1 MATSKEMR
9 VGAFVLAGLIVAGI
23 VIFLIGDEKRLFD
36 AKVTFH
42 TSFSDVQGLK
52 AGAPVRLGGIDIG
65 TVSRVAHA
73 DDPADNRLYV
83 DMHIVK
89 REAPRIKQDTVA
101 KVSNKGLLGDKMI
114 ELVGGSPSAP
124 TIPPDGTINSED
136 PTDFTNLF
144 SEVGNMTQRADK
156 ILANLEVTTKA
167 LSDAQM
173 HEDLRRSMHS
183 VNVILKEVAEGQG
196 YVHRVLSDPAEAARL
211 SHLVT
216 TFDRVGMEAEG
227 TMAETR
233 KAAAQINSGPG
244 FVHEVL
250 YGEKGADAM
259 ANFGGAAAEVMAT
272 LRGIR
277 DGNGL
282 AHSIIYGGDATST
295 QVPADVGAIT
305 RDLRQIVADLRAGK
319 GTLGALLVDPSIYE
333 DVKGVLGNVQRND
346 ALRALVR
353 YSIKQD
359 EKRPAVRVSDQPAPP
374 ATSAVPSR

>member
-36 AKVTFH
+36 SKITYH

-52 AGAPVRLGGIDIG
+52 SGAPVRLGGIDIG
-65 TVSRVAHA
+65 PVHRVAHA
-73 DDPADNRLYV
+73 DNAGDNRLYV

-89 REAPRIKQDTVA
+89 REAGRIKQDTVA

-114 ELVGGSPSAP
+114 ELAGGSQSAP
-124 TIPPDGTINSED
+124 TVPPDGTIKSED

-156 ILANLEVTTKA
+156 ILGNLEVTTKA
-167 LSDAQM
+167 LADAQL
-173 HEDLRRSMHS
+173 HEDLRRSVHS
-183 VNVILKEVAEGQG
+183 VNIILKEVAEGQG
-196 YVHRVLSDPAEAARL
+196 YVHRILSDPKEAERL

-216 TFDRVGMEAEG
+216 TFDRVAVEAEG
-227 TMAETR
+227 TVAEAH
-233 KAAAQINSGPG
+233 KAAARVNAGPG
-244 FVHEVL
+244 FVHELL

-259 ANFGGAAAEVMAT
+259 ANFGGAAAEVIAT

-277 DGNGL
+277 DGNGF
-282 AHSIIYGGDATST
+282 AHTIIYGGDEAST
-295 QVPADVGAIT
+295 QVPANIGAMT
-305 RDLRQIVADLRAGK
+305 HDLRQIIADLRAGK

-333 DVKGVLGNVQRND
+333 DVKAVLGNVQRND

-359 EKRPAVRVSDQPAPP
+359 EKRPAVRVSDQPAPS
-374 ATSAVPSR
+374 ATPPR

>member
-9 VGAFVLAGLIVAGI
+9 VGAFVLAGLIVTGI
-23 VIFLIGDEKRLFD
+23 VVFLIGDEKRLFD
-36 AKVTFH
+36 SKQTYH

-52 AGAPVRLGGIDIG
+52 RGAPVRLGGIDIG
-65 TVSRVAHA
+65 TVAKVSHSDNA
-73 DDPADNRLYV
+73 ADNRLYV
-83 DMHIVK
+83 DMVIVK
-89 REAPRIKQDTVA
+89 RESGRIRQDTIA

-114 ELVGGSPSAP
+114 ELAGGSPSAP
-124 TIPPDGTINSED
+124 IIPPEGNIKGED

-144 SEVGNMTQRADK
+144 SEVGAMADRATK
-156 ILANLEVTTKA
+156 ILGNLEVTTKA
-167 LSDAQM
+167 LADAQM
-173 HEDLRRSMHS
+173 HEDIRRSIHS

-196 YVHRVLSDPAEAARL
+196 YVHRVLSDPNEAQRL

-216 TFDRVGMEAEG
+216 TLDHVAVEADG
-227 TMAETR
+227 TLAEAH
-233 KAAAQINSGPG
+233 KAAARVNAGPG

-259 ANFGGAAAEVMAT
+259 ANFGGAAAELVAT

-277 DGNGL
+277 EGNGL
-282 AHSIIYGGDATST
+282 AHTVIYGGDEASA
-295 QVPADVGAIT
+295 QVSANLGAMT
-305 RDLRQIVADLRAGK
+305 HDLRQIVADLRAGK

-359 EKRPAVRVSDQPAPP
+359 EKKPAARVSEQPAPS
-374 ATSAVPSR
+374 ATPPR

>member
-9 VGAFVLAGLIVAGI
+9 VGAFVLAGLIVAGM

-36 AKVTFH
+36 PKVHYH
-42 TSFSDVQGLK
+42 TSFRDVQGLK
-52 AGAPVRLGGIDIG
+52 TGAPVRLGGIDIG
-65 TVSRVAHA
+65 TVSRVAHS
-73 DDPADNRLYV
+73 DDAADNRLYV
-83 DMHIVK
+83 DLHIVK
-89 REAPRIKQDTVA
+89 RESARIKSDTVA
-101 KVSNKGLLGDKMI
+101 KINNKGLLGDKMI
-114 ELVGGSPSAP
+114 ELSGGSPSAP
-124 TIPPDGTINSED
+124 TIPPEGTITGED

-183 VNVILKEVAEGQG
+183 VNVILKEVADGDG
-196 YVHRVLSDPAEAARL
+196 YVHRLLADPAEAARL

-216 TFDRVGMEAEG
+216 TFDRAAVEAEG
-227 TMAETR
+227 TMVEAHR
-233 KAAAQINSGPG
+233 AAAQVNSGPG

-250 YGEKGADAM
+250 YGERGADAM
-259 ANFGGAAAEVMAT
+259 ANFGGAAAEVIAT

-277 DGNGL
+277 EGNGL
-282 AHSIIYGGDATST
+282 AHTIIYGGDDPST
-295 QVPADVGAIT
+295 QVSANIGAIT
-305 RDLRQIVADLRAGK
+305 RDLRQIIADLRAGK

-359 EKRPAVRVSDQPAPP
+359 EKRPAVQVSGSGQPAPS
-374 ATSAVPSR
+374 ATPPR

>member
-9 VGAFVLAGLIVAGI
+9 VGLFVLAGLIVAGI
-23 VIFLIGDEKRLFD
+23 VVFLIGDEKRLFD
-36 AKVTFH
+36 AKQTYH
-42 TSFSDVQGLK
+42 TSFIDVQGLK
-52 AGAPVRLGGIDIG
+52 RGAPVRLGGIDIG
-65 TVSRVAHA
+65 TVAKVSHA

-83 DMHIVK
+83 DMVIVK
-89 REAPRIKQDTVA
+89 REAGRIKQDTIA

-114 ELVGGSPSAP
+114 ELAGGSPSAP
-124 TIPPDGTINSED
+124 VIPAEGTIKSED

-144 SEVGNMTQRADK
+144 SEVGSMAQRADK
-156 ILANLEVTTKA
+156 ILGNLEVTTKQLA
-167 LSDAQM
+167 DAQL

-183 VNVILKEVAEGQG
+183 VNLILKEVAEGQG
-196 YVHRVLSDPAEAARL
+196 YVHRVLADPNEAARL

-216 TFDRVGMEAEG
+216 TLDHVAVEAEG
-227 TMAETR
+227 TMGEAR
-233 KAAAQINSGPG
+233 KAVARVNAGPG

-259 ANFGGAAAEVMAT
+259 ANFGGAAAELIAT

-277 DGNGL
+277 EGNGL
-282 AHSIIYGGDATST
+282 AHTVIYGGDEASA
-295 QVPADVGAIT
+295 QVSANLGAMT
-305 RDLRQIVADLRAGK
+305 HDLRQIVADLRAGK

-359 EKRPAVRVSDQPAPP
+359 EKKPTVRVSDQPAPS
-374 ATSAVPSR
+374 ATPPR

>member
-1 MATSKEMR
+1 MATSKEMN
-9 VGAFVLAGLIVAGI
+9 VGAFVLAGLVVSGI

-36 AKVTFH
+36 AKLTYH

-52 AGAPVRLGGIDIG
+52 TGAPVRLGGIDIG

-73 DDPADNRLYV
+73 DNAMDNRLYV

-89 REAPRIKQDTVA
+89 RESPRIKQDTVA
-101 KVSNKGLLGDKMI
+101 KVNNKGLLGDKMI
-114 ELVGGSPSAP
+114 ELSGGSPSAP
-124 TIPPDGTINSED
+124 TVPPEGTIKGED

-167 LSDAQM
+167 LADAQL
-173 HEDLRRSMHS
+173 HEDVRRSVHS

-196 YVHRVLSDPAEAARL
+196 YVHRVLSDPEEAARL

-216 TFDRVGMEAEG
+216 TFDHVAMEAEG
-227 TMAETR
+227 TMNEAH
-233 KAAAQINSGPG
+233 KAAVRVNAGPG

-259 ANFGGAAAEVMAT
+259 ANFGGAAAEVIAT

-282 AHSIIYGGDATST
+282 AHTIIYGGDEPSN
-295 QVPADVGAIT
+295 QVSANIGAIT
-305 RDLRQIVADLRAGK
+305 RDLRQIIADLRAGK

-359 EKRPAVRVSDQPAPP
+359 EKRPAVRVSDQPAPS
-374 ATSAVPSR
+374 ATPPR

>member
-9 VGAFVLAGLIVAGI
+9 VGAFVLAGLVVTGI

-36 AKVTFH
+36 AKLTYH

-52 AGAPVRLGGIDIG
+52 TGAPVRLGGIDIG
-65 TVSRVAHA
+65 TVFRVAHS
-73 DDPADNRLYV
+73 DNPGDNRLYV

-89 REAPRIKQDTVA
+89 RESARIKQDTIA
-101 KVSNKGLLGDKMI
+101 KVNNKGLLGDKMI
-114 ELVGGSPSAP
+114 ELTGGSAEAPSM
-124 TIPPDGTINSED
+124 PPEGNIKSED

-173 HEDLRRSMHS
+173 HEDLRRSIHS
-183 VNVILKEVAEGQG
+183 VNIILKEVAEGQG
-196 YVHRVLSDPAEAARL
+196 YVHRVLADPAEAARL

-216 TFDRVGMEAEG
+216 TFDQVAVEAQG
-227 TMAETR
+227 TMSEAH
-233 KAAAQINSGPG
+233 KAAARVNAGPG

-250 YGEKGADAM
+250 YGEKSADAL
-259 ANFGGAAAEVMAT
+259 ANFGGAAAELTAT

-282 AHSIIYGGDATST
+282 AHTFIYGGDEPSS
-295 QVPADVGAIT
+295 QVSANIGAIT
-305 RDLRQIVADLRAGK
+305 RDLRQIIADLRAGK

-333 DVKGVLGNVQRND
+333 DVKGVLGNIQRND

-359 EKRPAVRVSDQPAPP
+359 EKRPAVRVSDQPAPS
-374 ATSAVPSR
+374 ATPPR

>member
-9 VGAFVLAGLIVAGI
+9 VGAFVLAGLIIAGI

-36 AKVTFH
+36 SKVTYH
-42 TSFSDVQGLK
+42 SSFSDVQGLK
-52 AGAPVRLGGIDIG
+52 PGAPVRLGGIDIG
-65 TVSRVAHA
+65 TVSRVAHS
-73 DDPADNRLYV
+73 DNPGDNRLYV
-83 DMHIVK
+83 DMNIVK
-89 REAPRIKQDTVA
+89 RESPRIKQDTVA
-101 KVSNKGLLGDKMI
+101 KVNNKGLLGDKMI
-114 ELVGGSPSAP
+114 ELSGGSLSAASLEP
-124 TIPPDGTINSED
+124 GGTIKGED

-156 ILANLEVTTKA
+156 ILGNLEVTTKA
-167 LSDAQM
+167 LADAQL
-173 HEDLRRSMHS
+173 HEDLRRSIHS

-196 YVHRVLSDPAEAARL
+196 YVHRILSDPNEAERL
-211 SHLVT
+211 SHMIS
-216 TFDRVGMEAEG
+216 TFDRVAGEAEG
-227 TMAETR
+227 TVAEAH
-233 KAAAQINSGPG
+233 KAAARVNSGPG

-259 ANFGGAAAEVMAT
+259 ANFGGAAAEVIAT

-282 AHSIIYGGDATST
+282 AHTIIYGGDEAST
-295 QVPADVGAIT
+295 QVSANIGAIT
-305 RDLRQIVADLRAGK
+305 HDLRQIIADLRAGN

-333 DVKGVLGNVQRND
+333 DAKAVLGNVQRND

-359 EKRPAVRVSDQPAPP
+359 EKRPAVRVSDQPAPSSTTP
-374 ATSAVPSR
+374 R

>member
-1 MATSKEMR
+1 MATSKEMK
-9 VGAFVLAGLIVAGI
+9 VGVFVLAGLIVAGI

-36 AKVTFH
+36 AKVTYH

-52 AGAPVRLGGIDIG
+52 TGAPVRLGGIDIG
-65 TVSRVAHA
+65 TVSGVAHS

-83 DMHIVK
+83 DMRIVK
-89 REAPRIKQDTVA
+89 REAGRIKQDTVA
-101 KVSNKGLLGDKMI
+101 TVNNKGLLGDKMI
-114 ELVGGSPSAP
+114 ELTGGSPNAP
-124 TIPPDGTINSED
+124 PIPPEGTIKSED

-144 SEVGNMTQRADK
+144 SEVGNMTDRASK
-156 ILANLEVTTKA
+156 ILTNLEVTTKA

-173 HEDLRRSMHS
+173 HEDLRRSVHS
-183 VNVILKEVAEGQG
+183 VNLILKEVAEGQG
-196 YVHRVLSDPAEAARL
+196 YVHRLLADPSEAARL

-216 TFDRVGMEAEG
+216 TLDRVAGEAEG
-227 TMAETR
+227 TLVEAR
-233 KAAAQINSGPG
+233 KAASQVNTGPG

-259 ANFGGAAAEVMAT
+259 ANFGGAAAEVIAT

-277 DGNGL
+277 EGNGL
-282 AHSIIYGGDATST
+282 AHTVIYGGDEPSA
-295 QVPADVGAIT
+295 QVSANIGAIT
-305 RDLRQIVADLRAGK
+305 RDVRQIVADLRAGK

-359 EKRPAVRVSDQPAPP
+359 EKRPAVRVSDQPTPSATPP
-374 ATSAVPSR
+374 R

>member
-9 VGAFVLAGLIVAGI
+9 VGAFVLAGLVVAGL

-36 AKVTFH
+36 AKLTYH

-52 AGAPVRLGGIDIG
+52 TGAPVRLGGIDIG
-65 TVSRVAHA
+65 TVSGIAHS
-73 DDPADNRLYV
+73 DDPADSRLYV
-83 DMHIVK
+83 DLHIVK
-89 REAPRIKQDTVA
+89 RESGRIKQDTIA

-114 ELVGGSPSAP
+114 ELSGGSPNAP
-124 TIPPDGTINSED
+124 VIPPEGTIKGED

-144 SEVGNMTQRADK
+144 SEVGNMTHRADK

-173 HEDLRRSMHS
+173 HDDLRRSIHS
-183 VNVILKEVAEGQG
+183 VNLILKEVAEGQG
-196 YVHRVLSDPAEAARL
+196 YVHRVLADPAEAARL

-216 TFDRVGMEAEG
+216 TLDRVATETEG
-227 TMAETR
+227 TMTEAR
-233 KAAAQINSGPG
+233 KAAARVNTGPG

-259 ANFGGAAAEVMAT
+259 ANFGGAAAEVIAT

-282 AHSIIYGGDATST
+282 AHTIIYGGDEPST
-295 QVPADVGAIT
+295 QVSANIGAIT
-305 RDLRQIVADLRAGK
+305 RDLRQIIADLRAGK

-359 EKRPAVRVSDQPAPP
+359 EKQPAVRVSDQPAPS
-374 ATSAVPSR
+374 ATPPR

>member
-1 MATSKEMR
+1 MATSKEMK
-9 VGAFVLAGLIVAGI
+9 VGVFVLAGLIVAGI

-36 AKVTFH
+36 SKVTYH

-52 AGAPVRLGGIDIG
+52 SGAPVRLGGIDIG
-65 TVSRVAHA
+65 TVYRVAHA
-73 DDPADNRLYV
+73 DNAGDNRLYV

-89 REAPRIKQDTVA
+89 REAARIKQDTIA
-101 KVSNKGLLGDKMI
+101 KVNNKGLLGDKMI
-114 ELVGGSPSAP
+114 ELTGGTPSAP
-124 TIPPDGTINSED
+124 SIPADGTIHSED

-167 LSDAQM
+167 LADAQM

-183 VNVILKEVAEGQG
+183 VNLILKEVAEGQG
-196 YVHRVLSDPAEAARL
+196 YVHRLLADPSEAARL

-216 TFDRVGMEAEG
+216 TFDRVAGEAEG
-227 TMAETR
+227 TLSEAH
-233 KAAAQINSGPG
+233 KAAARVNSGPG

-259 ANFGGAAAEVMAT
+259 ANFGGAAAEVIAT

-282 AHSIIYGGDATST
+282 AHTIVYGGDEPSS
-295 QVPADVGAIT
+295 QVSANIGAIT
-305 RDLRQIVADLRAGK
+305 RDLRQIIADLRAGK

-333 DVKGVLGNVQRND
+333 DVKGVLGNIQRND

-359 EKRPAVRVSDQPAPP
+359 EKRPAVRVSDQPAPS
-374 ATSAVPSR
+374 ATTPR

>member
-9 VGAFVLAGLIVAGI
+9 VGAFVLAGLIVAGV

-36 AKVTFH
+36 AKISYY

-52 AGAPVRLGGIDIG
+52 TGAPVRLGGIDIG
-65 TVSRVAHA
+65 TVSRIAHS
-73 DDPADNRLYV
+73 DDSADNRLYV
-83 DMHIVK
+83 DLHIVK
-89 REAPRIKQDTVA
+89 REAGRIKKDTVA
-101 KVSNKGLLGDKMI
+101 KVNNKGLLGDKMI
-114 ELVGGSPSAP
+114 ELSGGTPSAP
-124 TIPPDGTINSED
+124 TIPPGGTIKGED

-144 SEVGNMTQRADK
+144 SEVGNMTHRADK

-173 HEDLRRSMHS
+173 HEDLRRSIHS
-183 VNVILKEVAEGQG
+183 VNLILKEVAEGQG
-196 YVHRVLSDPAEAARL
+196 YVHRVLADPAEAARL

-216 TFDRVGMEAEG
+216 TLDRVAAETEG
-227 TMAETR
+227 TMTEAR
-233 KAAAQINSGPG
+233 KAAARVNTGPG

-259 ANFGGAAAEVMAT
+259 ANFGGAAAEVIAT

-282 AHSIIYGGDATST
+282 AHTIIYGGDEPST
-295 QVPADVGAIT
+295 QVSANIGAIT
-305 RDLRQIVADLRAGK
+305 RDLRQIMADLRAGK

-359 EKRPAVRVSDQPAPP
+359 EKQPAVRVSDQPAPS
-374 ATSAVPSR
+374 ATPPR

>member
-1 MATSKEMR
+1 MATSKEMK
-9 VGAFVLAGLIVAGI
+9 VGAFVLAGLVVAGI

-36 AKVTFH
+36 AKVTYH

-52 AGAPVRLGGIDIG
+52 TGAPVRLGGIDIG
-65 TVSRVAHA
+65 TVYRVAHA
-73 DDPADNRLYV
+73 DNPADTRLYV

-89 REAPRIKQDTVA
+89 RESARIKQDTIA

-114 ELVGGSPSAP
+114 ELTGGSSTAP
-124 TIPPDGTINSED
+124 NIPAEGTIQSED

-144 SEVGNMTQRADK
+144 SEVGNMTERAGK
-156 ILANLEVTTKA
+156 ILSNLEVTTKA
-167 LSDAQM
+167 LADTQM
-173 HEDLRRSMHS
+173 HEDLRKSVHS
-183 VNVILKEVAEGQG
+183 VSVILKEVAEGQG
-196 YVHRVLSDPAEAARL
+196 YVHRILSDPAEAARL

-216 TFDRVGMEAEG
+216 TFDHVGMEAEG
-227 TMAETR
+227 TMAEAH
-233 KAAAQINSGPG
+233 KMAARINSGPG

-282 AHSIIYGGDATST
+282 AHTIIYGGDEPSA
-295 QVPADVGAIT
+295 QVSANIGAIT
-305 RDLRQIVADLRAGK
+305 RDLRQIMADLRAGK

-333 DVKGVLGNVQRND
+333 DVKAVLGNVQRND

-359 EKRPAVRVSDQPAPP
+359 EKRPAVRVTEPAASATP
-374 ATSAVPSR
+374 AR